1 MRLKPCGLKSPGIKL
16 KPCGITDGGLKS
28 CGMRL
33 GWLALKALKSS
44 RHKVPNLTHE
54 LLLKVCGWFECLNKY
69 LNLNLNI
76 WIFSLLQ
83 KILIIIRL

>member
-44 RHKVPNLTHE
+44 RHKVPTLTHE
-54 LLLKVCGWFECLNKY
+54 LLL
-69 LNLNLNI
+69 
-76 WIFSLLQ
+76 
-83 KILIIIRL
+83 